1 MYSVIRWD
9 VKTMSH
15 WREAMNIGD
24 IAEMAGVSR
33 AAVSRYLNHGYIS
46 EEKKERIR
54 KVVEETGYK
63 PSIMAQTLRTKKT
76 RLIGVILPRINSD
89 SISSVVEGITDEL
102 ARSGYETLLATTAND
117 PEKEIEYLKV
127 FSRNRV
133 DGVILL
139 ATVFTEEHKRILREI
154 SIPVVVVGQ
163 RLAGYSCIYHDD
175 FNAGHDITRIILE
188 VGRRHLAY
196 IGVLKEDVAVGT
208 HRFEGFSLAVSES
221 GLSVKEEQTA
231 IADFSI
237 ESGYQKMGELL
248 DRSLDIDAVVCAT
261 DKIAIGAVRCL
272 KERGK
277 RVPQDVAVAGF
288 GDNTAS
294 AVTSPSITTVH
305 FHYKESGIQ
314 AAGIIMEQLTGKA
327 VASAEIKLGYEI
339 VKRQSTSDPEA
350 G

>member
-1 MYSVIRWD
+1 
-9 VKTMSH
+9 
-15 WREAMNIGD
+15 MNIGD

-102 ARSGYETLLATTAND
+102 TKSGYETLLATTAND

-127 FSRNRV
+127 FSHNRV

-139 ATVFTEEHKRILREI
+139 ATVFTEEHKRLLEEM
-154 SIPVVVVGQ
+154 SIPVVIVGQ
-163 RLAGYSCIYHDD
+163 RLSGYSCIYHDD
-175 FNAGHDITRIILE
+175 FDAGHDLTRKILE
-188 VGRRHLAY
+188 EGYKCPAY
-196 IGVLKEDVAVGT
+196 IGVLKEDIAVGT
-208 HRFEGFSLAVSES
+208 RRYEGFVKAMEENGLAVDP
-221 GLSVKEEQTA
+221 LRTC

-248 DRSLDIDAVVCAT
+248 DQNPTIDAVICAT
-261 DKIAIGAVRCL
+261 DRIAVGAMRCL
-272 KERGK
+272 KDRWK
-277 RVPQDVAVAGF
+277 RIPEDVAVAGF
-288 GDNTAS
+288 GDNVAS
-294 AVTSPSITTVH
+294 AVTTPSITTVH
-305 FHYKESGIQ
+305 FHYKESGAQ
-314 AAGIIMEQLTGKA
+314 AAIIMEQLMGKA
-327 VASAEIKLGYEI
+327 VASAEIKLGYE
-339 VKRQSTSDPEA
+339 VMLRQSTHVKGAKE
-350 G
+350 

>member
-1 MYSVIRWD
+1 
-9 VKTMSH
+9 
-15 WREAMNIGD
+15 MNIGD

-139 ATVFTEEHKRILREI
+139 ATVFTEEHRRILKEMT
-154 SIPVVVVGQ
+154 IPVVIVGQ
-163 RLAGYSCIYHDD
+163 RLSGYSCIYHDD
-175 FNAGHDITRIILE
+175 FDAGYDLTKKILLE
-188 VGRRHLAY
+188 GYQCPAY
-196 IGVLKEDVAVGT
+196 IGVFKEDVAVGT
-208 HRFEGFSLAVSES
+208 RRYEGFVRAMQEAGKAVDPER
-221 GLSVKEEQTA
+221 TA
-231 IADFSI
+231 IADFSM
-237 ESGYQKMGELL
+237 ESGYTKMGELL
-248 DRSLDIDAVVCAT
+248 DASPGIDSVICAT
-261 DKIAIGAVRCL
+261 DRIAIGAMRCL
-272 KERGK
+272 KDRWK
-277 RVPQDVAVAGF
+277 RIPEDVAVAGF
-288 GDNTAS
+288 GDNAAS
-294 AVTSPSITTVH
+294 AVTTPSITTVH
-305 FHYKESGIQ
+305 FHYRESGVQ
-314 AAGIIMEQLTGKA
+314 AAAVIMEQLTGKA
-327 VASAEIKLGYEI
+327 VASAEIKLGYE
-339 VKRQSTSDPEA
+339 VMQRQSTQIA
-350 G
+350 GIK